1 MNTNT
6 HYLPAILSNIIT
18 KYQDLFAGAEVLQ
31 VGDVFTTFK
40 TFFEYY
46 RLEVCYNVSPP
57 SL

>member
-40 TFFEYY
+40 TFFKYY
-46 RLEVCYNVSPP
+46 RLEVCYYVSPP